1 MQIKKAGAV
10 AFGALATVAVIGAPA
25 AASAHTTEAKAQ
37 SMREV
42 ASPFL
47 GAARDMWQAPW
58 DGPQQSLV
66 SAGTGSVANAA
77 AWQICA
83 SNVVAGVGGVINSS
97 SPTTVLDGC
106 TNANIWLKQDTV
118 PPVIGALNDTAI
130 AAASWQFC
138 GSNGVAGVG
147 GTVALQTPATV
158 LGGCD
163 NSNIVISGPDG
174 NYTEAGTVATART
187 KPTAQQKAAFKAA
200 KQQAK
205 QQRVAAKRQQ
215 LAAKLAGV
223 GGDQTDVVRAAFSA
237 RKDALLNKKM
247 HVVRTAAASP
257 KAGMGW
263 GAPWDVEPQSLATVG
278 DGSAVQAASW
288 QVCASNVVAGVGGT
302 VVSSSPD
309 AIFGDCRNATV
320 KITQDDP
327 TSVISVLDNTSINV
341 APWQICGSNS
351 VAGVGGTVALQ
362 SSTTVFGACHNA
374 DTIID

>member
-1 MQIKKAGAV
+1 MQMKKAGAV
-10 AFGALATVAVIGAPA
+10 AVGALATVAVIGAPA
-25 AASAHTTEAKAQ
+25 AASNHTTEAKAQ
-37 SMREV
+37 TMREA
-42 ASPFL
+42 ASQFL
-47 GAARDMWQAPW
+47 GQGRGMWMAPW

-66 SAGTGSVANAA
+66 SAGTGSVVNGA

-83 SNVVAGVGGVINSS
+83 SNVVAGVGGVVNSG

-130 AAASWQFC
+130 AAASWQIC
-138 GSNGVAGVG
+138 GSNVVAGVG
-147 GTVALQTPATV
+147 GTVALQTPSTV

-163 NSNIVISGPDG
+163 NSNIVIGGPDG
-174 NYTEAGTVATART
+174 HYTEAGTVATART
-187 KPTAQQKAAFKAA
+187 KLTPQQKMALKAA
-200 KQQAK
+200 KQS
-205 QQRVAAKRQQ
+205 AKRQR

-223 GGDQTDVVRAAFSA
+223 GGSQNDVVRAAVTA
-237 RKDALLNKKM
+237 KKDALLAQKAHTMRASGVAAPKM
-247 HVVRTAAASP
+247 DL
-257 KAGMGW
+257 GW
-263 GAPWDVEPQSLATVG
+263 GAPWDVEPQSLITVG

-288 QVCASNVVAGVGGT
+288 QICASNVVAGVGG
-302 VVSSSPD
+302 VIASSSPD
-309 AIFGDCRNATV
+309 SVFGDCRNATV

-327 TSVISVLDNTSINV
+327 TSVISVLDNTSINA

-362 SSTTVFGACHNA
+362 TTTTVFGSCHNA